1 VAQLH
6 DRYMMMMMK
15 TEYFFRNK
23 YVRKKQMFSLIIT
36 VIQIIIIHRPVTDC
50 GVTEELGYH
59 FETQ

>member
-1 VAQLH
+1 
-6 DRYMMMMMK
+6 MMMMMK